1 MGVAVY
7 RMLGLILVA
16 AVVVTGGCKSASK
29 VRTTE
34 VSDVLVDA
42 LIEHHNER
50 VEKID
55 RVWARVSV
63 RIKGT
68 DSQGKGFEEQGEG
81 HLQVTQPNSVS
92 LSIGK
97 LGETYFAYGSN
108 AERYW
113 MFDLS
118 NSDQRV
124 ALVGAIGNLT
134 AERAGEIGLSVH
146 PGDLIS
152 SLGVEPID
160 PEHLIGARW
169 ELGEE
174 LVVLSM
180 PSRWGVNEY
189 WFDPGTGL
197 VMRVVSLGGDG
208 EEIAVSELSRYK
220 SLLDD
225 QRLETD
231 VKVPGKVEVSR
242 AGLSGEYVRIE
253 LSEPSQ
259 REIKPMVYNPDRL
272 ARAYR
277 VHETI
282 DLDQPSENPSPENP

>member
-1 MGVAVY
+1 MGLTAN
-7 RMLGLILVA
+7 RILGLILIT
-16 AVVVTGGCKSASK
+16 AVLLAGGCKSASK

-34 VSDVLVDA
+34 VNDVLIDA

-50 VEKID
+50 VQHID

-81 HLQVTQPNSVS
+81 HLQVTQPDSVS

-118 NSDQRV
+118 NSDHRV
-124 ALVGAIGNLT
+124 SLVGAIANLT

-152 SLGVEPID
+152 SLGIEPID
-160 PEHLIGARW
+160 ADGLVEARW
-169 ELGEE
+169 ELGVEQ
-174 LVVLSM
+174 VVLSV

-189 WFDPGTGL
+189 WFDPSTGL
-197 VMRVVSLGGDG
+197 VMRVISLGASG

-220 SLLDD
+220 PLLGE
-225 QRLETD
+225 QRLETSI
-231 VKVPGKVEVSR
+231 KVPGKVEVSR

-259 REIKPMVYNPDRL
+259 RAIKPMVYNPDRL

-277 VHETI
+277 VHEMI
-282 DLDQPSENPSPENP
+282 DLDQPAENSSPANP

>member
-282 DLDQPSENPSPENP
+282 DLDQPPENP